1 MKGRVYMERNETA
14 ALIRGG
20 EAVFGLE
27 LGSTRIKAVLIGP
40 HGEVLASGSYDWEN
54 RLEQGVWTYHM
65 DDVWHGIQES
75 YKNLAASVEEKYG
88 EKITHLKALGF
99 SAMMHGYLAF
109 DREGELLVPFRTWRN
124 TMTEEAAADLTSRF
138 GFNIPQ
144 RWSIAHLHQAILNNE
159 PHVKDIAF
167 ITTLAGYVHW
177 KLTGEKVLGIGDAS
191 GMFPIDSEHN
201 VYDSGMMDT
210 FDILHKEHN
219 LPWRLRDILPQI
231 RLAGEDAGEL
241 TDAGALL
248 LDPTGTLK
256 PGAPLCPPEGDAG
269 TGMTATNSVR
279 VRTGNI
285 SAGTSVFA
293 MIVLEKALS
302 KVHTEIDMVTTPTGK
317 PVAMVHCNNCTSDIN
332 AWAGLFKSFAELI
345 GAKCSMPQ
353 ALDTMFFEALKGD
366 ADCGGL
372 VSCNY
377 FSGEPITGMEEGR
390 PLFMRLPDS
399 AFTIQN
405 FARTQLYSAMATLK
419 IGMDIL
425 IEKEHAEVDSLL
437 GHGGFFKA
445 KGVGQKLMAGAL
457 HTPVSVMETAG
468 EGGPWG
474 MALLASYLVNAE
486 DGETLE
492 LRVGRRHIQLRIG
505 SYCVTS
511 RLLEGEFLDY
521 RAAIPKSST
530 TEIVVSTREFISSV
544 ERVSL
549 LITDRLK
556 SPLRCRF
563 EGNEI
568 HLSCSTAIGRA
579 SYSFSAAI
587 LGDAVEMGFNNRYLL
602 DALRNS
608 EGDEVRL
615 QLNGPLSPMK
625 VLPREGE
632 DYLFLVL
639 PVRLKTD

>member
-124 TMTEEAAADLTSRF
+124 TMTEEAAADLTSRC

-317 PVAMVHCNNCTSDIN
+317 PVAMVHCNNCTNEIN
-332 AWAGLFKSFAELI
+332 AWAGIFKGFL
-345 GAKCSMPQ
+345 
-353 ALDTMFFEALKGD
+353 EALGQK
-366 ADCGGL
+366 ADMNAVYTAMFQTALQGEKDGGGL
-372 VSCNY
+372 MLYNY
-377 FSGEPITGMEEGR
+377 LSGEPVAGLSDGR
-390 PLFMRLPDS
+390 PLLVRTPGAKMNFANFMRV
-399 AFTIQN
+399 
-405 FARTQLYSAMATLK
+405 QLYSALSTLK
-419 IGMDIL
+419 LGLDIL
-425 IEKEHAEVDSLL
+425 AGENVVVEKLM
-437 GHGGFFKA
+437 GHGGFFKTPL
-445 KGVGQKLMAGAL
+445 VGQKIMAAAAGA
-457 HTPVSVMETAG
+457 PVAVMKTAG

-474 MALLASYLVNAE
+474 LALLAAYMAE
-486 DGETLE
+486 KQNGQTL
-492 LRVGRRHIQLRIG
+492 
-505 SYCVTS
+505 
-511 RLLEGEFLDY
+511 
-521 RAAIPKSST
+521 
-530 TEIVVSTREFISSV
+530 
-544 ERVSL
+544 
-549 LITDRLK
+549 
-556 SPLRCRF
+556 
-563 EGNEI
+563 
-568 HLSCSTAIGRA
+568 
-579 SYSFSAAI
+579 
-587 LGDAVEMGFNNRYLL
+587 
-602 DALRNS
+602 
-608 EGDEVRL
+608 
-615 QLNGPLSPMK
+615 
-625 VLPREGE
+625 E
-632 DYLFLVL
+632 DYLQTRVFAGQEGSCIAPDEADKAGFAKFITAFTAGLSVEKAA
-639 PVRLKTD
+639 VEHIKE

>member
-1 MKGRVYMERNETA
+1 MERNETA

-332 AWAGLFKSFAELI
+332 AWAGLFNVVC
-345 GAKCSMPQ
+345 GAHRREV
-353 ALDTMFFEALKGD
+353 L
-366 ADCGGL
+366 
-372 VSCNY
+372 
-377 FSGEPITGMEEGR
+377 
-390 PLFMRLPDS
+390 
-399 AFTIQN
+399 
-405 FARTQLYSAMATLK
+405 
-419 IGMDIL
+419 
-425 IEKEHAEVDSLL
+425 HA
-437 GHGGFFKA
+437 
-445 KGVGQKLMAGAL
+445 AGA
-457 HTPVSVMETAG
+457 
-468 EGGPWG
+468 
-474 MALLASYLVNAE
+474 
-486 DGETLE
+486 
-492 LRVGRRHIQLRIG
+492 
-505 SYCVTS
+505 
-511 RLLEGEFLDY
+511 
-521 RAAIPKSST
+521 
-530 TEIVVSTREFISSV
+530 
-544 ERVSL
+544 
-549 LITDRLK
+549 
-556 SPLRCRF
+556 
-563 EGNEI
+563 
-568 HLSCSTAIGRA
+568 
-579 SYSFSAAI
+579 
-587 LGDAVEMGFNNRYLL
+587 
-602 DALRNS
+602 
-608 EGDEVRL
+608 
-615 QLNGPLSPMK
+615 
-625 VLPREGE
+625 
-632 DYLFLVL
+632 
-639 PVRLKTD
+639 